1 MSPNVET
8 HEKRKLPASP
18 QSLVT
23 RVIYGDPR
31 FYTKNPDFCLLPA
44 GRILC
49 VFLEADQHVPFDF
62 CRIVLLE
69 SVDNGATWCNRKFI
83 SEAAPLDNW
92 GAGESIEREPWL
104 TPRISRLRDGRLVIL
119 CDKDDHSHAHES
131 QRPGIYAWWSSD
143 DGASWSEPV
152 NTGIPGIEPDQVVE
166 LNDGTLLAGA
176 HFLVSVTQKLGQHV
190 AISRD
195 GGATWDHVVP
205 IASDDIHNFCEG
217 AIVELQTGRLV
228 CVIRENNHNNYPCY
242 LSFSDDHGESWST
255 AVEAPFSGDR
265 PYGGVLTNGQFLVT
279 FANQA
284 GRPTTVAWVGD
295 IEAESGYKVSAGDR
309 NRGRA
314 TQLISTPIREHP
326 INIPSCSLRRNLH
339 LIELADDA
347 LTLTNK
353 VETPIRYYLMPPDR
367 ASTDAEFEA
376 EIGLDDT
383 GGDAPQFVVQIARVG
398 IYLEAGSGWVRL
410 AAGPGGHS
418 RMSRKSIDMTG
429 IHTIRVVHRHG
440 LNEVFVDGATI
451 VRKTVVR
458 ETLWDRSWFGTAGS
472 ASGDVRIHR
481 VSYETRDRDREHLW
495 EWSATS
501 CAYPN
506 QYEIDRWIEL
516 EENTEP
522 FPDHGYTTWAELADG
537 TVLVGNTTSLGM
549 PFHKAAMHSYAFDIA
564 DLKAFSPGSN
574 DSAGGQ
580 QG

>member
-1 MSPNVET
+1 MSKTLAPQTN
-8 HEKRKLPASP
+8 HKLSASP
-18 QSLVT
+18 KSLVT

-31 FYTKNPDFCLLPA
+31 FYTKNPDFCLLPDN
-44 GRILC
+44 RILC
-49 VFLEADQHVPFDF
+49 VFLEADQHVPFEF

-69 SVDNGATWCNRKFI
+69 SADNGESWGKRNVIAGAT
-83 SEAAPLDNW
+83 PLDNW
-92 GAGESIEREPWL
+92 GAGASIEREPWL

-119 CDKDDHSHAHES
+119 CDKDDYSHAHES
-131 QRPGIYAWWSSD
+131 QAPGIFAWWSSD

-166 LNDGTLLAGA
+166 LQDGTLLAGT
-176 HFLVSVTQKLGQHV
+176 HFLVGTTQKLGQFV

-195 GGATWDHVVP
+195 GGTTWPQVVP
-205 IASDDIHNFCEG
+205 IASDEIHNFCEG
-217 AIVELQTGRLV
+217 AIVPLASGRLV

-242 LSFSDDHGESWST
+242 LSFSDDQGASWSK

-265 PYGGVLTNGQFLVT
+265 PYGGVLSNGRFLVT

-314 TQLISTPIREHP
+314 TQLISTPILDHP

-339 LIELADDA
+339 LIELTDDA

-367 ASTDAEFEA
+367 AWTDVDFEA

-383 GGDAPQFVVQIARVG
+383 GSDAPQFVVQIARVG
-398 IYLEAGSGWVRL
+398 IYLEVGSGWVRL
-410 AAGPGGHS
+410 AAGAGGHS

-429 IHTIRVVHRHG
+429 IHTVRVVHQHG
-440 LNEVFVDGATI
+440 LDDVFVDGTSI

-481 VSYETRDRDREHLW
+481 VRYETRDRERELRW
-495 EWSATS
+495 EWDATS
-501 CAYPN
+501 SSYPN

-522 FPDHGYTTWAELADG
+522 FPDHGYTTWVELADR

-564 DLKAFSPGSN
+564 DLPAFGSGSPDDANGWPR
-574 DSAGGQ
+574 
-580 QG
+580 